1 MQWRPDAGRLVTLM
15 AIGFGMT
22 VVITRLYLMASG
34 YPKIGGSTY
43 HIAHALFG
51 GLLLVISCV
60 LQLMS
65 SGRTAIVWAAI
76 LAGVGLGL
84 FIDEVGKFITADN
97 DYFFPL
103 AAPIIYLAFL
113 IVVAA
118 ARYAAS
124 RRLRSADLMLGA
136 LTEEVG
142 DMVGARMTS
151 RRRETLLAELDRVRV
166 DRLGEPGRD
175 LAAALRTYLHAVP
188 CDPEPPVTARVL
200 RFARGAERRLLPLP
214 LVRMLLVAVLLG
226 HGLWT
231 LLRLVMAVV
240 VISGWSSPWS
250 ELDHMLDVT
259 DGHGWK
265 ALSGLGIAAV
275 AEAVVGIGC
284 VAGAVVWLRGDEER
298 GVRLGI
304 WTSVVSLTVVNV
316 FASYFSQFLTV
327 FTAIAEAVLLWA
339 LLRYR
344 DRSGDET
351 GERHDTN
358 TDTAADADT
367 HAAADADRAADA
379 DAPREAAAVSE
390 TVTG

>member
-1 MQWRPDAGRLVTLM
+1 MSGARMKMQWRPDAGRLVTLM

-34 YPKIGGSTY
+34 YPKIGGHTY

-97 DYFFPL
+97 NYFFPL

-124 RRLRSADLMLGA
+124 RRGEAADLLLGA
-136 LTEEVG
+136 LTGDVG
-142 DMVGARMTS
+142 DMVAARMTT
-151 RRRETLLAELDRVRV
+151 RRRTALLRDLDQVRTEQ
-166 DRLGEPGRD
+166 LGPHSRE
-175 LAAALRTYLHAVP
+175 LAAALRDYVRSVP
-188 CDPEPPVTARVL
+188 CEQRPTLGARVL
-200 RFARGAERRLLPLP
+200 DLLTRAESRLLPLP
-214 LVRMLLVAVLLG
+214 LVRTLLIAVLLL

-231 LLRLVMAVV
+231 VLRLGLALVVMY
-240 VISGWSSPWS
+240 GWRTPWH
-250 ELDHMLDVT
+250 EFDHMLDLGT
-259 DGHGWK
+259 GHGWK
-265 ALSGLGIAAV
+265 SLTGLAIAAV
-275 AEAVVGIGC
+275 AEIVTGIGC
-284 VAGAVVWLRGDEER
+284 IAGAVVWLRGNPEL

-304 WTSVVSLTVVNV
+304 WTSVLSLTVVNV

-344 DRSGDET
+344 DRVRE
-351 GERHDTN
+351 HDSP
-358 TDTAADADT
+358 
-367 HAAADADRAADA
+367 RAESD
-379 DAPREAAAVSE
+379 PAAVPAESLPA
-390 TVTG
+390 